1 MTRLTKL
8 LSHAGRL
15 LPLYAVLYIGFLYLP
30 ILLLPLFSFNDSK
43 VLGFPLTGFTT
54 KWYVS
59 LAEQTALFGAL
70 WNSLIVA
77 LASAVVATALGT
89 LISRALVKYRYP
101 MRRVSQSIV
110 MVPLV
115 MPEIIIAISLLI
127 LFLGIGLGTT
137 LFTVI
142 LAHSLITIPFCVSI
156 MTSAFSQFD
165 DSLEEAAIDLGESGW
180 GALRRVT
187 LPVVAPG
194 IISCLLISFTVSFD
208 EFILA
213 FFLSGNSPTLPVY
226 IWSQVRFPAKLPNV
240 IALGSLLILVSVLL
254 LLLAERFRRR
264 SERLTTKTQ

>member
-1 MTRLTKL
+1 MNRISNV
-8 LSHAGRL
+8 LSRVGRL
-15 LPLYAVLYIGFLYLP
+15 LPTYAVLYVVFLYLP

-54 KWYVS
+54 KWYAGLV
-59 LAEQTALFGAL
+59 EQTALFGAL
-70 WNSLIVA
+70 KNSLIVA
-77 LASAVVATALGT
+77 LVSASVATALGT
-89 LISRALVKYRYP
+89 LISRAIVKYRYP
-101 MRRVSQSIV
+101 MRRVSQTIV

-165 DSLEEAAIDLGESGW
+165 DSLEEAAIDLGENTW

-187 LPVVAPG
+187 LPVVVPG

-240 IALGSLLILVSVLL
+240 IALGSLLILVSVLFL
-254 LLLAERFRRR
+254 LVAEHFRRR
-264 SERLTTKTQ
+264 SVRLSSKSE

>member
-1 MTRLTKL
+1 MNLVSKT
-8 LSHAGRL
+8 LSRVGRL
-15 LPLYAVLYIGFLYLP
+15 LPVYAVLYVGFLYLP

-59 LAEQTALFGAL
+59 LSEQTALFGAL
-70 WNSLIVA
+70 KNSLFVA
-77 LASAVVATALGT
+77 LVSAVMATVLGT
-89 LISRALVKYRYP
+89 LISRAIAKYRYP
-101 MRRVSQSIV
+101 MRRVSQTIV

-127 LFLGIGLGTT
+127 VFLGIGLGTT

-156 MTSAFSQFD
+156 MTSAFGQFD
-165 DSLEEAAIDLGESGW
+165 DSLEEAAVDLGESTW

-240 IALGSLLILVSVLL
+240 IALGSLMILVSVLL
-254 LLLAERFRRR
+254 LVVAERFRRR
-264 SERLTTKTQ
+264 SARFTSKSE